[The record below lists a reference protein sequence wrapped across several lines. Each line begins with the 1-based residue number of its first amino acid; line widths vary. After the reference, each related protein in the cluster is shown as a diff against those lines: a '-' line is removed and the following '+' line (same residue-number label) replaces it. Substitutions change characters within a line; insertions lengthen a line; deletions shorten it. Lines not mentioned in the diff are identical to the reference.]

1 VRIAPVATVA
11 AATVGDMDA
20 RLVALALAVAL
31 IVALY
36 AWLRRELTRL
46 GAATITQ
53 RIAMVA
59 YVLTALGWVAVY
71 LLRAPLWLGWLASL
85 PAALMTL
92 LPARFAELT
101 EGLEARVSDRLELQP
116 GLVDE
121 IDALGRRLT
130 DRREVIAAAGEL
142 ERRIDALDAWR
153 TESGTAP
160 VDELVHLFQGWA
172 LDRLA
177 GRPRDPLL
185 EADREERIAE
195 LLAGL
200 DPAVQP
206 GTVEVGAA
214 RPSWARLATRLP
226 RLRTPVGRATG
237 SGLRSRLD
245 SPEPGGRRSGGQRR
259 G

>member
-1 VRIAPVATVA
+1 
-11 AATVGDMDA
+11 MDA
-20 RLVALALAVAL
+20 RLVALALAVVL

-36 AWLRRELTRL
+36 AWLRRELIRL
-46 GAATITQ
+46 GAAANTQ
-53 RIAMVA
+53 RIAAAA
-59 YVLTALGWVAVY
+59 YVLTALGWAAVY
-71 LLRAPLWLGWLASL
+71 LLRWPVWLGWLASL

-92 LPARFAELT
+92 LPARFAEIT
-101 EGLEARVSDRLELQP
+101 DSLEARVATRLELEP

-142 ERRIDALDAWR
+142 ERRIDALDEWR
-153 TESGTAP
+153 TQSGTAP

-172 LDRLA
+172 HDRLA

-195 LLAGL
+195 LLAEM
-200 DPAVQP
+200 DPAANP
-206 GTVEVGAA
+206 EPPEGRGG

-237 SGLRSRLD
+237 SGLRSPLD
-245 SPEPGGRRSGGQRR
+245 SPGPGARGSGGQRR

>member
-1 VRIAPVATVA
+1 
-11 AATVGDMDA
+11 MDA

-36 AWLRRELTRL
+36 AWLRRELTRI
-46 GAATITQ
+46 GATPNTQ
-53 RIAMVA
+53 RIAAAA
-59 YVLTALGWVAVY
+59 YVLTALGWAAVY
-71 LLRAPLWLGWLASL
+71 LLRAPVWLGWLASV

-92 LPARFAELT
+92 LPARFAELA
-101 EGLEARVSDRLELQP
+101 EGLEARVSDRMELEP

-153 TESGTAP
+153 SESGTAP

-200 DPAVQP
+200 DPALQA
-206 GTVEVGAA
+206 GTAEGRAA

-237 SGLRSRLD
+237 SGLRSPLD
-245 SPEPGGRRSGGQRR
+245 SPEPGARGSGGQRR